1 MTLTSTGRPNLTE
14 TLTLTAIQHPLNPNS
29 RNLNHPGL
37 LGPSG
42 GGQLIRGDHLS
53 KDQLQLLGTAEVQK
67 KNLIPM
73 RIKERRRR
81 IVNYMYMEERHM
93 NQVLG

>member
-1 MTLTSTGRPNLTE
+1 LNITGFSV
-14 TLTLTAIQHPLNPNS
+14 QV
-29 RNLNHPGL
+29 
-37 LGPSG
+37 G
-42 GGQLIRGDHLS
+42 GVKLFRVNHLS